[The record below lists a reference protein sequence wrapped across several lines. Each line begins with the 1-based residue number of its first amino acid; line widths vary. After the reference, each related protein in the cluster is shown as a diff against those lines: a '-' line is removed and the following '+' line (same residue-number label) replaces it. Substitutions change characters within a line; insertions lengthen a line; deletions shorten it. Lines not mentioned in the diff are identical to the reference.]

1 MGNDLANQYLKK
13 DETNLKREGVYGSL
27 LVEER
32 EGGRREGRG
41 GEGKAHNV
49 LLRKAKPSQRRL
61 HENDKEKAAR

>member
-32 EGGRREGRG
+32 GGEEGGV
-41 GEGKAHNV
+41 GKAHNV